1 MSLIVGLFLV
11 ISIFSIFKTS
21 QLIQKVFLNDSD
33 RTLKFLSD
41 PSLTDF
47 EKNFGKENNLD
58 GCYHVYLDVGSNIG
72 IQVRKLFEPKLYPD
86 SPIFPLFD
94 KYFGPLDEN
103 RAKMV
108 CAVGFEPNP
117 RHTLHL
123 KNIEL
128 AHKNCSWRSYFYTA
142 TAGACLFLN
151 IFYKILAL

>member
-11 ISIFSIFKTS
+11 ISIFSFSGEFFKTS
-21 QLIQKVFLNDSD
+21 QPKGISNNFD

-58 GCYHVYLDVGSNIG
+58 GCYHIYLDVGSNIG
-72 IQVRKLFEPKLYPD
+72 IQVRKLLEPKLYPD

-103 RAKMV
+103 RANLV
-108 CAVGFEPNP
+108 CAVGF
-117 RHTLHL
+117 
-123 KNIEL
+123 
-128 AHKNCSWRSYFYTA
+128 
-142 TAGACLFLN
+142 
-151 IFYKILAL
+151 